1 MKKLCVTISIVLCMT
16 LLFSSAKA
24 FADTVD
30 DNILTLEEAKQI
42 ALDNDVQFNLQQS
55 NIQKASES
63 YENVYESN
71 TKTDKTNYSNI
82 AERAAGEVS
91 RKITIEKAASSV
103 RKAVFN
109 RNDLKR
115 ESDYNV
121 TEAYYGVLTAKLNL
135 EDAEADKL
143 LSYKELE
150 TAKIKYSLQIITK
163 NTLSQAEDKYES
175 SETAYNNA
183 FTEVQKSMT
192 TLSNS
197 IGKTLDVFSDQIDM
211 ALSIPDIYSLDLNKI
226 KEDYMENNSSF
237 YSAKEEYDIAE
248 YKLQLTQEKYDY
260 YYKRLPN
267 RTTTIEE
274 KLNDMLYEAQRDFDD
289 VKYSYG
295 EKEKNLDLTLSNQ
308 YISINKSYKSYENLL
323 KDLEEE
329 KLTVTQNRI
338 KYQMGLIKKAELESS
353 EAEFKKLENH
363 IKTAIANLIVQYVNM
378 TQYDLE

>member
-1 MKKLCVTISIVLCMT
+1 MT